1 MQAHEARTGPSVY
14 RHLPWAA
21 VAFVLAAYLFTLD
34 RAFSPWNLPILSQV
48 NRWDWR
54 PVGLQPLL
62 LLVSYPTSFFPVSIQ
77 PLLLSLIS
85 CACATG
91 SLALLART
99 VMILPQERTRLQR
112 QRALKNGGILPDDS
126 AWLPACLA
134 VLVFGLQLTVWQ
146 NATRTSTDV
155 LDLLVFAYVVRAIA
169 EFRLDNRDSWLHK
182 AAFVFGLGIVNN
194 FAMIA
199 YFPIFIGCLIWMKG
213 TSFFNASFLI
223 RFALL
228 GCLGLLLYLLIPTIH
243 GLSDT
248 SATGFWKTL
257 RTYLGGQ
264 KAMLFGYNRVYALL
278 FCSVSLIPMLGL
290 AFRWGEAGG
299 DVSGA
304 SHAVTT
310 WMTHLIAVAFLTLC
324 IGAAFEFK
332 TSSTADSVF
341 SISTFAA
348 KTGNPNVLSVFY
360 LAAIA
365 IGYYSG
371 YLLLIFGTVAIHRWA
386 RPSALGKK
394 MMKVVVGLLVA
405 LTLILPALLAYRN
418 GPIQAKANGSDVL
431 ATLGRRL
438 IQNIPDQ
445 SFVISDNPLFTQL
458 VTASAEV
465 SGRAKK
471 LTSFE
476 SGAIELTGFHKY
488 QRKQMPAQWPPLIRD
503 FPDTEPVPYT
513 AVNLFLTHLSSSN
526 RVYYSEPS
534 FGYFFEAHYAS
545 PTGMVYHIHPLPVG
559 VLDPVALTPETAAT
573 SEALWREI
581 MAKELPPLKTAKP
594 SKKVNAAEVPLTI
607 ALAQAA
613 YSRSLNS
620 WGVSLQRLGQWD
632 KALEAFTQAVEV
644 NPLNPCAE
652 INRSYN
658 LFARTNKTGPFPV
671 TENISNLLKPYGGQ
685 PDALLRLNGPIDEP
699 EILQVMAQRFAEG
712 GPLYL
717 QASVMLRRA
726 GALRNATSEY
736 DLAAARLLSE
746 ADRSDVMTQLLEQ
759 VKTKGSPTF
768 LANENNQINIAD
780 LEAIAAARSGDFA
793 KGESLMQANIRKH
806 PKSDRVY
813 DTLSTLYLQRAMHSR
828 RVGKTNDYVEFMG
841 KAQGVLADQVKV
853 QPTNVSAWVN
863 YGASYMQ
870 MDDNKTAIRL
880 FTKAIELDKN
890 SVPALLNRAI
900 CHFKLKSMSE
910 AQQDYEAVR
919 TLQRDP
925 PYQVLFGLAEIA
937 YLGNRKKE
945 ALELY
950 EEYLKKAPNIAEREQ
965 VEKRVKELKK

>member
-21 VAFVLAAYLFTLD
+21 VAFVLAAYLLTLD
-34 RAFSPWNLPILSQV
+34 RTFSPWNLPILSQV

-54 PVGLQPLL
+54 PMGLQPLFL
-62 LLVSYPTSFFPVSIQ
+62 LFTYPASFFPVSIQ

-85 CACATG
+85 CACATA
-91 SLALLART
+91 SLVLLART

-112 QRALKNGGILPDDS
+112 QRALKQGGILPDDA

-146 NATRTSTDV
+146 NATRTSTDI

-182 AAFVFGLGIVNN
+182 AALVFGLGMVNN
-194 FAMIA
+194 FAMLA
-199 YFPIFIGCLIWMKG
+199 YFPIFIGCLIWIKG
-213 TSFFNASFLI
+213 SSFFNASFLI

-228 GCLGLLLYLLIPTIH
+228 GCLGLVLYLLLPAIH

-248 SATGFWKTL
+248 ATTGFWKTL

-310 WMTHLIAVAFLTLC
+310 WMTHLIAVAFLALC

-386 RPSALGKK
+386 RPSPLGRK
-394 MMKVVVGLLVA
+394 MMKVVVGILIA

-431 ATLGRRL
+431 VTLGRRL
-438 IQNIPDQ
+438 IQTIPDQ

-458 VTASAEV
+458 VKASAQAA
-465 SGRAKK
+465 GRGKA

-476 SGAIELTGFHKY
+476 SGAIELTGFHRY
-488 QRKQMPAQWPPLIRD
+488 QRKQMPTQWPPLVGK
-503 FPDTEPVPYT
+503 FPDTEPVPFT
-513 AVNLFLTHLSSSN
+513 AVNLFLTHLSTSN

-545 PTGMVYHIHPLPVG
+545 PTGMVYRMHPLPIG
-559 VLDPVALTPETAAT
+559 VLDPVSLTAETAAT
-573 SEALWREI
+573 TEALWKEI
-581 MAKELPPLKTAKP
+581 IAKELPPLKTGKP
-594 SKKVNAAEVPLTI
+594 SKKVNAPEVPLTI

-620 WGVSLQRLGQWD
+620 WGVSLQRLGEWD
-632 KALEAFTQAVEV
+632 KALTAFTQAVEV

-658 LFARTNKTGPFPV
+658 LFARTNRTGKFPV
-671 TENISNLLKPYGGQ
+671 TENIANLLKPYGGQ

-717 QASVMLRRA
+717 QASYMLRRA

-746 ADRSDVMTQLLEQ
+746 ADRSDVMIQLLAQ
-759 VKTKGSPTF
+759 VKSKGSPAF
-768 LANENNQINIAD
+768 LGNENNQINIAD

-793 KGESLMQANIRKH
+793 RGESLMQANIRKH
-806 PKSDRVY
+806 PKSERVY

-828 RVGKTNDYVEFMG
+828 RVGRTNDFVEFIG

-870 MDDNKTAIRL
+870 MDDNKTAIGL
-880 FTKAIELDKN
+880 FTKALEVDKN
-890 SVPALLNRAI
+890 SVTALLNRAI
-900 CHFKLKSMSE
+900 CHFKLKSMSQ

-919 TLQRDP
+919 SLQRDT
-925 PYQVLFGLAEIA
+925 PYQALYGLAEIA
-937 YLGNRKKE
+937 YQQNRKKE

-950 EEYLKKAPNIAEREQ
+950 EEYLKKAPNIAERADI
-965 VEKRVKELKK
+965 EKRVKELKK